1 MLRPVQSVSV
11 SLEVKE
17 LEQREDDIISQAR
30 PSLTATG
37 QEVKGSK

>member
-17 LEQREDDIISQAR
+17 LEQREDDIISQGR
-30 PSLTATG
+30 PSPTATG